1 MSELCNAM
9 ATRNFGAQLECNISE
24 IHIAQVEISRELFS
38 KNRCGCVPIFK
49 RGLNLA
55 YNLTKYLLDPSRN
68 TKFMIVTLQ
77 QELDVIQLQCAI
89 KCVK

>member
-38 KNRCGCVPIFK
+38 ESGCGCVPICK
-49 RGLNLA
+49 RALNLA
-55 YNLTKYLLDPSRN
+55 YSLPKYLPDPSKN
-68 TKFMIVTLQ
+68 TKITIDTVQ
-77 QELDVIQLQCAI
+77 QELGVIQLQYAM